1 MSDVVLPLLVVC
13 LSQLTA
19 AAMLLLIFCSQNN
32 SPDRAPAAQF
42 YFQNKPI
49 WTNSWQTHLCM
60 LTLLTVTVTENGSEV
75 IRKLYLLHNKA
86 ITRTESYS
94 FHGPRWP
101 QQLDDVLWGTSNVC
115 RLVTKILG
123 NCWMPRS
130 RRWIW
135 MTLFQEDPPAGVSG
149 APTENNIMLWNAVIF
164 GPHET
169 PFEVR
174 PDPTTTPQYNPHR
187 SLAYHNT

>member
-1 MSDVVLPLLVVC
+1 MSSSPSLLFASV
-13 LSQLTA
+13 
-19 AAMLLLIFCSQNN
+19 
-32 SPDRAPAAQF
+32 
-42 YFQNKPI
+42 
-49 WTNSWQTHLCM
+49 SWQQQQCYYSSSAAKTTLPTVLLQRNSIFRINPFELILDTHLCM
-60 LTLLTVTVTENGSEV
+60 LTLLTVSVTENGSEV

-115 RLVTKILG
+115 RLVTKIIG

-174 PDPTTTPQYNPHR
+174 PDPTNTPHH